1 MRMDPAGERTVRL
14 GERTVHPSNLAS
26 SIAEA
31 EASARA
37 LLKQLK
43 KAHQNGAHNLTP
55 DVRFVDALVTRLGAK
70 RRFVM
75 KDVGATRPRAEP

>member
-1 MRMDPAGERTVRL
+1 MRMDPVGERAA
-14 GERTVHPSNLAS
+14 HPSSLAS

-43 KAHQNGAHNLTP
+43 KAHQNGAHNLSP
-55 DVRFVDALVTRLGAK
+55 DVRFVGGLVTRLGAK

-75 KDVGATRPRAEP
+75 KETCAVRPRAAP